1 MECVKCH
8 KNIKEQL
15 ELYTGE
21 MACPKCR
28 SKLTLAPA
36 KISATN
42 PKAKEL
48 LTLAELY
55 YNYALA
61 KKARIPISELVDNT
75 PMSAEDMID
84 KAIGYCTE
92 ALKYGHP
99 EALWRMAFFYD
110 KDYIE
115 KDSTESV
122 RCRIAAQ
129 LYLALISSPDVQFL
143 GYGESN
149 TREETDALKRRAA
162 GD

>member
-8 KNIKEQL
+8 RNIKEPL

-28 SKLTLAPA
+28 NNLTLAPN

-42 PKAKEL
+42 IKAKEL

-61 KKARIPISELVDNT
+61 KKARIPISELVDKT
-75 PMSAEDMID
+75 PMTADEMID
-84 KAIGYCTE
+84 KSIEYCSE
-92 ALKYGHP
+92 ALKLGHP

-110 KDYIE
+110 KDYI
-115 KDSTESV
+115 
-122 RCRIAAQ
+122 
-129 LYLALISSPDVQFL
+129 AL
-143 GYGESN
+143 
-149 TREETDALKRRAA
+149 
-162 GD
+162 